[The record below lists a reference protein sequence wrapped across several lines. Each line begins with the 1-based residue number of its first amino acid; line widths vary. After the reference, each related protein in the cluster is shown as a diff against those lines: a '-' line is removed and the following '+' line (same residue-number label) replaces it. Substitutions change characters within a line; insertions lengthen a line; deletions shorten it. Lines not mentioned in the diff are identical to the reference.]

1 MLHLHLPQ
9 GLRLGR
15 SLKGGINMIEQILK
29 GILIPMSKS
38 YVNVVVDE
46 ATNRIDSN
54 VEKILDKASDKVDQI
69 TMRSAHIV
77 KELVPPILYSALFSG
92 AGMLILVIGASAYI
106 DSVLMVEGAGFILG
120 GLFLLL
126 VGGYYKMQLDK
137 AMIKIKELH

>member
-1 MLHLHLPQ
+1 
-9 GLRLGR
+9 
-15 SLKGGINMIEQILK
+15 MIEEILK
-29 GILIPMSKS
+29 GVLIPMSKS

-92 AGMLILVIGASAYI
+92 AGMLILVLGASAYL
-106 DSVLMVEGAGFILG
+106 DSVLMIEGAGFVIG

>member
-1 MLHLHLPQ
+1 MFYGASPVSASAL
-9 GLRLGR
+9 
-15 SLKGGINMIEQILK
+15 
-29 GILIPMSKS
+29 
-38 YVNVVVDE
+38 NVVVDE

-92 AGMLILVIGASAYI
+92 AGMLILVLGASAYL
-106 DSVLMVEGAGFILG
+106 DSVLMIEGAGFVIG